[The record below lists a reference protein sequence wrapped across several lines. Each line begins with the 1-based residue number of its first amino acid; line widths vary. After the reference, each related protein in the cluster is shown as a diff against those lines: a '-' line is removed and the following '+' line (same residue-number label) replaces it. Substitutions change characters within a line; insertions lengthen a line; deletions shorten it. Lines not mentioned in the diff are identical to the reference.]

1 MASMLLNKIKA
12 VFATLLFLTTLFIKW
27 FIVYLGMNKRRK
39 VCDKGILA
47 SLVVLGVATLRYLEQ
62 REKRLYLQLKIEVAK
77 QKKKKNSQRRKR

>member
-1 MASMLLNKIKA
+1 MRLNKIKA

-27 FIVYLGMNKRRK
+27 FLIYLGMNKRRK

-62 REKRLYLQLKIEVAK
+62 REKRLYLQLKIERAK
-77 QKKKKNSQRRKR
+77 QKKKKKKNSQRRKR